1 MEIEIRKVHEI
12 GGLPHFYTQ
21 EEEVKNSIKVTIMPE
36 TDGRVTQVKLQQVEQ
51 GLPFIS
57 QLDEDDG

>member
-21 EEEVKNSIKVTIMPE
+21 EEEVRKSIKVRTH
-36 TDGRVTQVKLQQVEQ
+36 VLANWN
-51 GLPFIS
+51 FC
-57 QLDEDDG
+57 